1 MKIVARGTLHR
12 GEVGSNRAVGTFPMV
27 LGLKD
32 GRVLATY
39 KVGPNKD
46 SDRATVEL
54 CWSEDLGESWTEPTT
69 LEAPRIEG
77 KKGAL
82 WVAYPTQ
89 LASGRLVLISMWVDR
104 ESFPGSTL
112 FHPETEGCLPMTVL
126 RSESDDGGRSWNPWQ
141 VIPTPAELGPPS
153 VTSPLM
159 ELAGGRL
166 ALSVETNKPY
176 LDASKWY
183 QRVVYLYSEDQGQ
196 SWSAP
201 HTVSQDPTGRMF
213 NWDQRAGVAPD
224 GRIVTFTWYFDSQ
237 TATYLNIQ
245 RRISRDEGRSWTDPE
260 DLGFPDQAAT
270 PAILPDGRTVL
281 AWVDRFG
288 TQSIRARL
296 GALHRRGFL
305 RRDRGRDLR
314 PRRRPEEPSLRR
326 RDHGGHIG
334 GNGPLDLRPALC
346 HRPVQRGGAAGLL
359 CGAQPTD
366 GRGVGPLV
374 LLRALIGPG
383 GRVGLNRAVPSGSES
398 A

>member
-1 MKIVARGTLHR
+1 MKIVARGTLHP

-46 SDRATVEL
+46 SDRATMEL

-260 DLGFPDQAAT
+260 DLGFRPGGHARH
-270 PAILPDGRTVL
+270 PARRQNGSGPGGPVRDPIHPGP
-281 AWVDRFG
+281 
-288 TQSIRARL
+288 L
-296 GALHRRGFL
+296 GAIHRRCFL

-314 PRRRPEEPSLRR
+314 PLRRPEEPSLRR

-374 LLRALIGPG
+374 LLRIFIGPG
-383 GRVGLNRAVPSGSES
+383 GRVSLNRAVPSGSES
-398 A
+398 T

>member
-27 LGLKD
+27 LGLRD
-32 GRVLATY
+32 GRALATY

-46 SDRATVEL
+46 SDQATVEL

-69 LEAPRIEG
+69 LEAPGIEG

-126 RSESDDGGRSWNPWQ
+126 WSESDDGGRNWSPWQ

-176 LDASKWY
+176 LDASRWY

-237 TATYLNIQ
+237 EGTYLNIQ

-260 DLGFPDQAAT
+260 DLGFSDQAAT
-270 PAILPDGRTVL
+270 PAILTDGRTVL

-296 GALHRRGFL
+296 APSIDGAFSAETEVVIYDHSAAL
-305 RRDRGRDLR
+305 RSR
-314 PRRRPEEPSLRR
+314 PST
-326 RDHGGHIG
+326 GGTMADTLGVMGHWTYG
-334 GNGPLDLRPALC
+334 LPYATVLSNGEVLL
-346 HRPVQRGGAAGLL
+346 VYYAGL
-359 CGAQPTD
+359 
-366 GRGVGPLV
+366 
-374 LLRALIGPG
+374 
-383 GRVGLNRAVPSGSES
+383 SERMDVEWVRLS
-398 A
+398 C

>member
-1 MKIVARGTLHR
+1 MKIVARGTLHQ
-12 GEVGSNRAVGTFPMV
+12 GEVGSDRAVATFPMV

-39 KVGPNKD
+39 KAGPTKD

-54 CWSEDLGESWTEPTT
+54 CWSEDLGQSWTEPTT
-69 LEAPRIEG
+69 LKTPSVGG
-77 KKGAL
+77 KKGSL

-89 LASGRLVLISMWVDR
+89 LSSGRLVLIAMWVDR
-104 ESFPGSTL
+104 ETFPDSKL
-112 FHPETEGCLPMTVL
+112 FHSETEGCLPMTVL
-126 RSESDDGGRSWNPWQ
+126 WSESDDGGGSWSPWR
-141 VIPTPAELGPPS
+141 VIPTPDELGPPS

-183 QRVVYLYSEDQGQ
+183 QRVVYLYSEDEGR

-224 GRIVTFTWYFDSQ
+224 GRIVTFTWYFDSREG
-237 TATYLNIQ
+237 TYLNIR

-281 AWVDRFG
+281 ARVDRFG

-296 GALHRRGFL
+296 APAIDAAFPAETEIVLYDHAAVL
-305 RRDRGRDLR
+305 RSR
-314 PRRRPEEPSLRR
+314 PSAGVNMADTLDVMSDWSYGLPYATVLS
-326 RDHGGHIG
+326 
-334 GNGPLDLRPALC
+334 NGEVLI
-346 HRPVQRGGAAGLL
+346 VYYAGLTERMDVKWVRL
-359 CGAQPTD
+359 SC
-366 GRGVGPLV
+366 
-374 LLRALIGPG
+374 
-383 GRVGLNRAVPSGSES
+383 
-398 A
+398 

>member
-1 MKIVARGTLHR
+1 
-12 GEVGSNRAVGTFPMV
+12 
-27 LGLKD
+27 
-32 GRVLATY
+32 
-39 KVGPNKD
+39 
-46 SDRATVEL
+46 
-54 CWSEDLGESWTEPTT
+54 
-69 LEAPRIEG
+69 
-77 KKGAL
+77 
-82 WVAYPTQ
+82 
-89 LASGRLVLISMWVDR
+89 
-104 ESFPGSTL
+104 
-112 FHPETEGCLPMTVL
+112 MTVL
-126 RSESDDGGRSWNPWQ
+126 RSESDDGGRNWSPWQ

-201 HTVSQDPTGRMF
+201 LTVSQDPTGRMF

-245 RRISRDEGRSWTDPE
+245 RRISRDEGRSWTNPE

-296 GALHRRGFL
+296 APSIDGAFSAETEVVIYDHAAVLRSRPSAGETMADTLGVMGHWTYGACPMPPSCPTGRCCWSTTRGSAN
-305 RRDRGRDLR
+305 GWTWSGSACPVEGPHW
-314 PRRRPEEPSLRR
+314 PRRA
-326 RDHGGHIG
+326 D
-334 GNGPLDLRPALC
+334 GPDPRGPQRVRKRLNPA
-346 HRPVQRGGAAGLL
+346 GM
-359 CGAQPTD
+359 
-366 GRGVGPLV
+366 
-374 LLRALIGPG
+374 
-383 GRVGLNRAVPSGSES
+383 VGLALFQLSEVGI
-398 A
+398 AGDLGVA

>member
-27 LGLKD
+27 AGLSN

-46 SDRATVEL
+46 SDLATVEL
-54 CWSEDLGESWTEPTT
+54 CWSEDLGQSWTEPTT
-69 LEAPRIEG
+69 LEVPRIEG

-82 WVAYPTQ
+82 WTAYPTQ

-126 RSESDDGGRSWNPWQ
+126 RSESDGGGRNWSPWQ

-237 TATYLNIQ
+237 TATYLNIR

-260 DLGFPDQAAT
+260 DLGFRDQAAT

-281 AWVDRFG
+281 ARVDRFG

-296 GALHRRGFL
+296 APIHRRRIL

-314 PRRRPEEPSLRR
+314 PLRRPEEPSLRR
-326 RDHGGHIG
+326 RDHGGHTRG
-334 GNGPLDLRPALC
+334 HGPLDLRPALC
-346 HRPVQRGGAAGLL
+346 HRLVQRGGAAGLL

-374 LLRALIGPG
+374 LLRIFIGPG
-383 GRVGLNRAVPSGSES
+383 GRVSLTRAVPSGSES

>member
-1 MKIVARGTLHR
+1 MKIVARGTLHQ
-12 GEVGSNRAVGTFPMV
+12 GEAGSDRAVATFPMV

-39 KVGPNKD
+39 KAGPNKD
-46 SDRATVEL
+46 SDRAAVEL
-54 CWSEDLGESWTEPTT
+54 CWSEDLGRSWTEPTI
-69 LEAPRIEG
+69 LETPRIGG
-77 KKGAL
+77 KKGSL

-89 LASGRLVLISMWVDR
+89 LSSGRLVLISMWVDR
-104 ESFPGSTL
+104 ESFPGSKI
-112 FHPETEGCLPMTVL
+112 FHSETEGCLPMTVL
-126 RSESDDGGRSWNPWQ
+126 WSESDDGGRSWSPWR

-159 ELAGGRL
+159 ELSGGRL

-183 QRVVYLYSEDQGQ
+183 QRVVYLYSEDAGR

-201 HTVSQDPTGRMF
+201 RTVSQDPTGRMF

-224 GRIVTFTWYFDSQ
+224 GRIVTFTWYFDSREG
-237 TATYLNIQ
+237 TYLNIR

-270 PAILPDGRTVL
+270 PAILPDGRTLL

-296 GALHRRGFL
+296 APAIDAAFPAETEIVIYDHAAVL
-305 RRDRGRDLR
+305 RGRPSAGVNMADTLDVMSDWSYGL
-314 PRRRPEEPSLRR
+314 PYATVLSNEEVL
-326 RDHGGHIG
+326 I
-334 GNGPLDLRPALC
+334 
-346 HRPVQRGGAAGLL
+346 VYYAGLTERMDVKWVRL
-359 CGAQPTD
+359 SC
-366 GRGVGPLV
+366 
-374 LLRALIGPG
+374 
-383 GRVGLNRAVPSGSES
+383 
-398 A
+398 

>member
-1 MKIVARGTLHR
+1 MKIVARGTLHQ
-12 GEVGSNRAVGTFPMV
+12 GEVGSNRAVATFPMV

-39 KVGPNKD
+39 KAGPNKD
-46 SDRATVEL
+46 SDRATLEL
-54 CWSEDLGESWTEPTT
+54 CWSEDQGQSWTEPIT
-69 LEAPRIEG
+69 LESPRIRG
-77 KKGAL
+77 KKGSL

-89 LASGRLVLISMWVDR
+89 LSSGRLVLVSMWVDR
-104 ESFPGSTL
+104 ESFPGSKI
-112 FHPETEGCLPMTVL
+112 FHSETEGCLPMTVL
-126 RSESDDGGRSWNPWQ
+126 WSESDDGGRSWSPWR
-141 VIPTPAELGPPS
+141 VIPTPDELGPPS

-183 QRVVYLYSEDQGQ
+183 QRVVYLYSEDEGR

-237 TATYLNIQ
+237 EGNYLNIQ
-245 RRISRDEGRSWTDPE
+245 RRISLDEGWSWSDPE
-260 DLGFPDQAAT
+260 DLGFTDQAAT

-296 GALHRRGFL
+296 APAIDAAFPAETEIVIYDHAAVL
-305 RRDRGRDLR
+305 RSR
-314 PRRRPEEPSLRR
+314 PSAGVNMADTLDVMSAWSYGLPYATVLS
-326 RDHGGHIG
+326 
-334 GNGPLDLRPALC
+334 NGEVLL
-346 HRPVQRGGAAGLL
+346 VYYAGLTERMDVKWVRL
-359 CGAQPTD
+359 SC
-366 GRGVGPLV
+366 
-374 LLRALIGPG
+374 
-383 GRVGLNRAVPSGSES
+383 
-398 A
+398 

>member
-1 MKIVARGTLHR
+1 MKIVARGTLHP

-32 GRVLATY
+32 GRALATY

-46 SDRATVEL
+46 SDRAAIEL

-69 LEAPRIEG
+69 LEAPRIGG
-77 KKGAL
+77 KKGTL

-126 RSESDDGGRSWNPWQ
+126 RSESDDGGRSWSPWQ

-176 LDASKWY
+176 LDASRWH

-237 TATYLNIQ
+237 TGTYLNIQ
-245 RRISRDEGRSWTDPE
+245 RRISRDEGRSWTEPE

-296 GALHRRGFL
+296 APSIDGPFSAETEVVIYDHAAALRS
-305 RRDRGRDLR
+305 R
-314 PRRRPEEPSLRR
+314 PSA
-326 RDHGGHIG
+326 GGTMADTLEVMSHWTYG
-334 GNGPLDLRPALC
+334 LPYATVLSNGEVLL
-346 HRPVQRGGAAGLL
+346 VYYAGLSQRMEVEWARL
-359 CGAQPTD
+359 SC
-366 GRGVGPLV
+366 
-374 LLRALIGPG
+374 
-383 GRVGLNRAVPSGSES
+383 
-398 A
+398 

>member
-12 GEVGSNRAVGTFPMV
+12 GGVGSNRAVGTFPMV

-54 CWSEDLGESWTEPTT
+54 CWSEDLGQSWTEPTT

-126 RSESDDGGRSWNPWQ
+126 RSESDDGGRNWSPWQ

-176 LDASKWY
+176 LDASRWY

-260 DLGFPDQAAT
+260 DLGFRDQAAT

-296 GALHRRGFL
+296 APSIDGAFPAETEVVIYDHAAVLRNRPSAGETMAGALGEMNHWTYGL
-305 RRDRGRDLR
+305 PYATVL
-314 PRRRPEEPSLRR
+314 S
-326 RDHGGHIG
+326 
-334 GNGPLDLRPALC
+334 NGEVLL
-346 HRPVQRGGAAGLL
+346 VYYAGLSQRMDVEWVRL
-359 CGAQPTD
+359 SC
-366 GRGVGPLV
+366 
-374 LLRALIGPG
+374 
-383 GRVGLNRAVPSGSES
+383 
-398 A
+398 